1 LFTPDDSHEE
11 RRQKMNTWLVYQRER
26 FPLIPNL
33 LIAFGMASHGMV
45 TASGGSSSKDNGI
58 LAGAP
63 LLMGA
68 FMTLLFFAVLRL
80 MDEVKDVAKDRM
92 AHPERPLARGL
103 IPVDRARL
111 VIAGGVVL
119 MFAVAAIVSAFYDA
133 LPGALYAGTTVYL
146 WLMYKEFYVGA
157 WLGKWP
163 LLYAATHQVILF
175 PLVSSAAALA
185 PSLAPGSLLILLIS
199 GAQIFPAFFAYEVAR
214 KIAPGAHPVL
224 GTYRSVY
231 GLSRCQ
237 MMLGG
242 FFLLSLYAFT
252 KAKDVFPYAQL
263 SGVAMALLV
272 ATFAGAPLGLSLI
285 KGDSGAREVEGL
297 ATLNLLFTM
306 YLPFFGYL
314 YIRVMGVAQ

>member
-1 LFTPDDSHEE
+1 
-11 RRQKMNTWLVYQRER
+11 MNTWLVYQRER

-45 TASGGSSSKDNGI
+45 TASGGSSGIDKGI
-58 LAGAP
+58 LPGAP
-63 LLMGA
+63 LLVGA
-68 FMTLLFFAVLRL
+68 LMTLLFFAVLRL
-80 MDEVKDVAKDRM
+80 MDEVKDVAKDRV

-103 IPVDRARL
+103 IPVDRARM

-119 MFAVAAIVSAFYDA
+119 MFAVAATAGAVYGA

-175 PLVSSAAALA
+175 PLVASAAALA
-185 PSLAPGSLLILLIS
+185 PSLAPGAMAILLIS

-214 KIAPGAHPVL
+214 KIAPGAHLVL

-231 GLSRCQ
+231 GLRRCQ

-242 FFLLSLYAFT
+242 FLLLSLYAFT
-252 KAKDVFPYAQL
+252 KAQEVFPYAEL
-263 SGVAMALLV
+263 PGVLMPLLV
-272 ATFAGAPLGLSLI
+272 AIFAGAPLGLSLF
-285 KGDSGAREVEGL
+285 KGDSGAKQVEAL

-306 YLPFFGYL
+306 YAPLFVYFYL
-314 YIRVMGVAQ
+314 RVMGVAQ